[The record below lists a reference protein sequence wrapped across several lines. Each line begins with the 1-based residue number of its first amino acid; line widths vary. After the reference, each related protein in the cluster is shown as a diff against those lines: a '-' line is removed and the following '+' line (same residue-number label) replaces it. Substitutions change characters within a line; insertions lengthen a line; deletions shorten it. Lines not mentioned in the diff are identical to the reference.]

1 MLAEPLNPRPG
12 DALKDL
18 IPLLPE
24 ENERGLEKLRN
35 VCGVEKVRVG
45 LEKFRNVCGVEK
57 VRVGLEKLR
66 D

>member
-1 MLAEPLNPRPG
+1 MLAAPLNPRPG

-18 IPLLPE
+18 TPLLPE

-45 LEKFRNVCGVEK
+45 LEK
-57 VRVGLEKLR
+57 LR